1 MKNKPIN
8 LFFNRIPDS
17 ILPKCQIRHIE
28 VGKVVVLKGNE
39 IKNVY
44 ISCEG
49 KMQVKNEFENGFIY
63 SFSSIE
69 PIAYIGV
76 MEVMANKQTY
86 SSTLQAMTKC
96 TLLEIPKED
105 FLSWI
110 TRDQVLMLEVLHFVS
125 SLMYEQSL
133 KIGEVL
139 AYPAICIL
147 IDYLINVFESVEDEA
162 VFIQKTREEMSCI
175 LGFSVRTLNRNL
187 KILKEEHLITV
198 SRKGIA
204 ITKEQV
210 DGLRKKLA
218 SLK

>member
-1 MKNKPIN
+1 MKTKPIP
-8 LFFNRIPDS
+8 LFFNRIPDF
-17 ILPKCQIRHIE
+17 LQPKCQIRHIE
-28 VGKVVVLKGNE
+28 AGKVVVLKGNE
-39 IKNVY
+39 IKNIY

-76 MEVMANKQTY
+76 MEVMAHQTTY
-86 SSTLQAMTKC
+86 SSTLQALTKC
-96 TLLEIPKED
+96 TLLEIPVED

-110 TRDQVLMLEVLHFVS
+110 TSDQALMLEVLHFIS

-147 IDYLINVFESVEDEA
+147 IDYLILAFESMEDECIL
-162 VFIQKTREEMSCI
+162 IQKTREEISHI